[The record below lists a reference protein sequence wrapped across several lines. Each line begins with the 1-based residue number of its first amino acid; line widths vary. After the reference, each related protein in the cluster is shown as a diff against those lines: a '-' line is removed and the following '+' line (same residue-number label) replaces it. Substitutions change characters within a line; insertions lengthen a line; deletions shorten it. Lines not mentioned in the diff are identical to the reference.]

1 MIRVSMDMI
10 DMTSACAGTAD
21 LVRAV
26 GDDELAGPTPCS
38 EMSVAALVSHLGG
51 LAAAFTAAAAK
62 EFCELTDTP
71 PEVSDRLD
79 DGWRTS
85 YPERL
90 TAMAAAWN
98 DPAAWEGMS
107 RAGGVDFPAEVG
119 GRIALTEVVVHGW
132 DLARATGRPYAVDDD
147 VLAAVL
153 PHVTE
158 FAAGPPVEG
167 LFAAAVPVNDDAPL
181 LDRVIALTGRDPA
194 WTR

>member
-1 MIRVSMDMI
+1 MHMI

-21 LVRAV
+21 LVRTV
-26 GDDELAGPTPCS
+26 TDDQLGGLTPCS

-51 LAAAFTAAAAK
+51 LAAAFTAAARK
-62 EFCELTDTP
+62 DFGELTDSP
-71 PEVSDRLD
+71 PEVSDQLD

-90 TAMAAAWN
+90 MAMAAAWG
-98 DPAAWEGMS
+98 DAAAWEGMS

-119 GRIALTEVVVHGW
+119 GSIALTEVVVHGW

-147 VLAAVL
+147 VLRAVL

-158 FAAGPPVEG
+158 FASGAPVEG
-167 LFAAAVPVNDDAPL
+167 LFAAAVPVKDDAPL